1 MAEGP
6 VQAGELGV
14 CVVTDLRPLLAR
26 VALRGQPGVIR
37 GSVAARSSVGDRL
50 KIRVTEAN
58 VGQRFEA
65 VLLTV

>member
-6 VQAGELGV
+6 VQAGELAV
-14 CVVTDLRPLLAR
+14 CTVFDIRPSLVRVT
-26 VALRGQPGVIR
+26 LRGQSGVIR
-37 GSVAARSSVGDRL
+37 GGAAARCSVGDHL

-65 VLLTV
+65 VLLTA